1 MAAIGSL
8 VFCTA
13 CGNLLD
19 SNTGAQK
26 KTLICDVCHEENRDT
41 SSKTIVTRSKP
52 SAFPSELRTKRSSV
66 QQLSEEDLVEGA
78 SIDET
83 CPVCERK
90 TVRYTEKQLRGADE
104 GSTIFYKCDCGH
116 SWSTNN

>member
-19 SNTGAQK
+19 SNTSLEK
-26 KTLICDVCHEENRDT
+26 KIIVCDVCYTENEDT
-41 SSKTIVTRSKP
+41 ADKVITTVSKP
-52 SAFPSELRTKRSSV
+52 TAFPSELRTKLSSV
-66 QQLSEEDLVEGA
+66 RQLNEEDLVQGTLV
-78 SIDET
+78 DQP
-83 CPVCERK
+83 CDRCGRK
-90 TVRYTEKQLRGADE
+90 QVRYTEKQLRSADE
-104 GSTIFYKCDCGH
+104 GSTIFYKCECGN